1 MSAATGGGQLS
12 AATGIPTPG
21 LHLGTPVDHIG
32 IGKAIRD
39 TITMARR
46 GLLRLKHTPQQLF
59 DVIVIPIVFTVMFAN
74 IFGGAIAGSVDAYLP
89 QLVPGVLVSVAIT
102 ASVVTG
108 VQLREDMDRGV
119 FDRFISLPI
128 ARIAPLAGSL
138 IADVVRYLIAAVMS
152 IGVGMIL
159 GYRPSSV
166 LGTIAGIILTLFAAF
181 AISWIFALMGVLM
194 SKASAVQGVSMLV
207 LMPLTFT
214 SNIFVPVTT
223 MPSWMRTL
231 ADVNPISH
239 LVSSLRSL
247 INDGQVTAHVG
258 WTLIGAVAIIVV
270 VAPITVRAYLRQA

>member
-1 MSAATGGGQLS
+1 MTATTESQS
-12 AATGIPTPG
+12 
-21 LHLGTPVDHIG
+21 PVLDFGPIVESIG
-32 IGKAIRD
+32 PRKAIAD
-39 TITMARR
+39 VMTMTRR
-46 GLLRLKHTPQQLF
+46 GMLRFKHTPQQLF

-74 IFGGAIAGSVDAYLP
+74 IFGGAIAGSVTAYLP
-89 QLVPGVLVSVAIT
+89 QLVPGVLVSVAVT
-102 ASVVTG
+102 SSVVTG

-152 IGVGMIL
+152 IGVGMTM
-159 GYRPSSV
+159 GYRPTSIPGV
-166 LGTIAGIILTLFAAF
+166 IAGIVLTMFAAF

-223 MPSWMRTL
+223 MPSWMQTL

-247 INDGQVTAHVG
+247 INEGAVTAHVG
-258 WTLIGAVAIIVV
+258 WTLLGTVLIIAVF
-270 VAPITVRAYLRQA
+270 APITVRAYLRRA